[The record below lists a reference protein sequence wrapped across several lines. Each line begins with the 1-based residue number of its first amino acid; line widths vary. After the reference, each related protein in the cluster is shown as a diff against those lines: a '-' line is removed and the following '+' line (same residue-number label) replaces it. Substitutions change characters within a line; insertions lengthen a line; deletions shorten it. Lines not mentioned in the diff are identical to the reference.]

1 MGFFT
6 TPEAWVLVSFLGFV
20 ALVLYFKVPAKA
32 TAALD
37 ARAHRI
43 RAELEEAQKLREEA
57 QSLLAEYQRK
67 RREAEKEAED
77 IVSQAKE
84 EADRLKVEARRQLE
98 EMIARRTRMA
108 ELKIAQAEE
117 QAVADVRAAATDA
130 AISAAGQILADKVTG
145 KAAST
150 LVADSI
156 EQVKQRLQ

>member
-1 MGFFT
+1 MGIFAA
-6 TPEAWVLVSFLGFV
+6 PETWVLVSFIIFV
-20 ALVLYFKVPAKA
+20 AIVLYLKVPAKV

-37 ARAHRI
+37 ARAARI
-43 RAELEEAQKLREEA
+43 RAELEEAQRLREEA

-77 IVSQAKE
+77 IVSLARE
-84 EADRLKVEARRQLE
+84 EADRLKVESRRQLE
-98 EMIARRTRMA
+98 EVIARRTRMA
-108 ELKIAQAEE
+108 ELKISQAEA

-130 AISAAGQILADKVTG
+130 AIAAAGRILADKVTG
-145 KAAST
+145 KAASA